1 MTVTRNLTADERA
14 AVFARIK
21 PVGGFKPA
29 QERKPFGM
37 QPIAWEDKLG
47 NLDEWREH
55 QGQGRAIAPVL
66 SNEAKTQSV
75 RHSIVGRLKK
85 VYPGESWST
94 FVDNKQIFLRYNGK
108 VRSYATRQRLE
119 NVASDNADAEQ
130 LFATG

>member
-21 PVGGFKPA
+21 PVGGFKAA

-37 QPIAWEDKLG
+37 QPVPWEDKLG
-47 NLDEWREH
+47 NLDDWRSRA
-55 QGQGRAIAPVL
+55 GQGRAIAPVL
-66 SNEAKTQSV
+66 SSEAKTQSV
-75 RHSIVGRLKK
+75 RSSIVGRLKK

-108 VRSYATRQRLE
+108 IRSYATRQRL
-119 NVASDNADAEQ
+119 AEVPREQ
-130 LFATG
+130 EEQNELFATG